1 MSNVLCKTNQEIP
14 QDMLLG
20 NLLFTNLID
29 MQIAD
34 SDLSAIFQKNNIP
47 ERYVKKI
54 SPSDAFRRASASI
67 KNRIMYI
74 TATNGNGN
82 DKVRVEIDEIKSDV
96 DSIKRIIGIK
106 RVNEVSEDITYE
118 PMGEIIFNRAGGTCV
133 ATPYLVPGDAD
144 YQQFRDLC
152 DEVENKYSEWSVY
165 HNKDTVRNIINRIIA
180 DTHPVN
186 LMPTGLCKFVPS
198 GSTDLLYHLKEA
210 LSDMS
215 LYRAKTSNGGDNIM
229 EIIPVIDTEEQR
241 ALIEKNFTAEITEE
255 LFGFTQELKEVLSKK
270 QTLSTRTATAYV
282 EKFNVLRN
290 KAKEYESL
298 LGIYVDSI
306 YQQITDSLALVDD
319 NVEDATE

>member
-34 SDLSAIFQKNNIP
+34 SDLSAIFQKNSIP
-47 ERYVKKI
+47 EHYVKKI
-54 SPSDAFRRASASI
+54 SPSDAFRRASSSI
-67 KNRIMYI
+67 KNRILYI
-74 TATNGNGN
+74 AGSNGN
-82 DKVRVEIDEIKSDV
+82 DKVRVEIDEVKCDT

-106 RVNEVSEDITYE
+106 KVDEINEDITYE
-118 PMGEIIFNRAGGTCV
+118 AVGEIVFNRTGNTCV
-133 ATPYLVPGDAD
+133 ATPLMASTDVN
-144 YQQFRDLC
+144 YQPFRDLC
-152 DEVENKYSEWSVY
+152 DEVEDKYSEWSVY
-165 HNKDTVRNIINRIIA
+165 HNKDTIRNIINRIIT

-198 GSTDLLYHLKEA
+198 SSTDLLYHLKEA
-210 LSDMS
+210 LTDMS
-215 LYRAKTSNGGDNIM
+215 LYRAKTALSGDNIM

-241 ALIEKNFTAEITEE
+241 TLIEKNFTAEITEE
-255 LFGFTQELKEVLSKK
+255 LFEFTQELKEVLSKK
-270 QTLSTRTATAYV
+270 QTLSTRTATAYI
-282 EKFNVLRN
+282 EKFNILRN

-306 YQQITDSLALVDD
+306 YQQITDSLTLVD
-319 NVEDATE
+319 NSTEDVTE